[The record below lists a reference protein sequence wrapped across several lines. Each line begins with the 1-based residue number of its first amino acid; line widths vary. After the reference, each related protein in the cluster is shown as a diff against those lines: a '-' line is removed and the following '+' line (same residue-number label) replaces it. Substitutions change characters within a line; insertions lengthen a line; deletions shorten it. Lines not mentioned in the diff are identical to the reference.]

1 MQYIKLL
8 LFSISLTLILTYLC
22 LSFVELSFN
31 ITQWHIATRIALVLI
46 CSIGTGFIVKDL
58 NK

>member
-8 LFSISLTLILTYLC
+8 LFSLSLTLILTYLC

-31 ITQWHIATRIALVLI
+31 ITQWHIATRLLAVVIIVG
-46 CSIGTGFIVKDL
+46 STVFIVKDL

>member
-31 ITQWHIATRIALVLI
+31 FAEWHIATRLLAVVIIVG
-46 CSIGTGFIVKDL
+46 STGFIVKDL